1 MTYEDDY
8 SIPEE
13 ILEQICED
21 GFDAVP
27 ELIRIVLNAAMRIER
42 QKHLGAEPYTRGRLF
57 CPNSC
62 PKVSKIMLTL
72 LFDSGK
78 IDVDQKENLLDLTLI
93 KCGVADFLCHER
105 RINRG
110 TLFS

>member
-27 ELIRIVLNAAMRIER
+27 ELIRIVLNTAVVMEISEDWQTGKRYIKWE
-42 QKHLGAEPYTRGRLF
+42 
-57 CPNSC
+57 S
-62 PKVSKIMLTL
+62 
-72 LFDSGK
+72 DS
-78 IDVDQKENLLDLTLI
+78 E
-93 KCGVADFLCHER
+93 
-105 RINRG
+105 
-110 TLFS
+110 